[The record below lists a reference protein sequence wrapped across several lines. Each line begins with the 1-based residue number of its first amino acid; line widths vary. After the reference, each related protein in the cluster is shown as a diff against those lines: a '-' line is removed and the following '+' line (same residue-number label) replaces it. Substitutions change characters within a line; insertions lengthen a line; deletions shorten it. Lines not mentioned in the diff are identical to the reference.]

1 MTLPKSSSKDSQGTQ
16 NMKAL
21 PIRFPALIFVC
32 LFSGRDR
39 FHIAINQMDIFP
51 QIMSKPW
58 KWIHDVYTNYRF
70 IIMNSKD
77 VYKNAPDFINIFR
90 YKDRFRPHRQ
100 MKQSKGMKTLPTKEE
115 IVLHIE

>member
-1 MTLPKSSSKDSQGTQ
+1 M
-16 NMKAL
+16 NAL

-32 LFSGRDR
+32 LFSDRDR

-70 IIMNSKD
+70 IIRIQRT
-77 VYKNAPDFINIFR
+77 FIEKTPNRINVFR
-90 YKDRFRPHRQ
+90 HKGRFRPHID
-100 MKQSKGMKTLPTKEE
+100 K
-115 IVLHIE
+115 

>member
-1 MTLPKSSSKDSQGTQ
+1 M
-16 NMKAL
+16 NAL

-32 LFSGRDR
+32 LFSDRDR

-70 IIMNSKD
+70 IIRIQRT
-77 VYKNAPDFINIFR
+77 FIE
-90 YKDRFRPHRQ
+90 KHQ
-100 MKQSKGMKTLPTKEE
+100 
-115 IVLHIE
+115 IV

>member
-1 MTLPKSSSKDSQGTQ
+1 
-16 NMKAL
+16 MKAL
-21 PIRFPALIFVC
+21 PIRFLVLIFVC

-70 IIMNSKD
+70 IIRIQRT
-77 VYKNAPDFINIFR
+77 FIEKHQTRADSDHIDNR
-90 YKDRFRPHRQ
+90 SSQ
-100 MKQSKGMKTLPTKEE
+100 KE
-115 IVLHIE
+115 